1 MSSPQTF
8 VYQPRFIW
16 ESGIWGAIPRWLS
29 PPDVTAI
36 ESVARKHLRLSAGD
50 HISAT
55 FFAEGAFNKLFAITV
70 SNGGSTLGSPQYI
83 FRATAP
89 VEPFFKTAGEVAT
102 LSYLQEHTSIPVPR
116 IIAHSSTSDNEV
128 GCEWILMEKVPGVAL
143 ADAWNDIDLETKSK
157 VTRSVAGYVRQL
169 RDLRQRFTG
178 IGTLYF
184 REEIDTFNAAVRV
197 SRTEDGKYVLGPLVT
212 PYMFAGGRKLRV
224 PRDLRPYSNDAE
236 YITALAASEREDM
249 KLLLS
254 PDARLHSDFDED
266 LAEDAEEII
275 QVLDELQPILSVLF
289 PSQPRNFALQ
299 HHDLSLR
306 NIIVDPATYQIT
318 GIVDWDCVGTR
329 PRWEDTYP
337 QFLLGPEITE
347 EIEPLAPGDTDA
359 FRVERWENWEKMKLR
374 LVFDRELGEARHDDD
389 GRDEIRR
396 EIRKQLDIV
405 GVSPGMARNWVKESG
420 ERCANVLSETSQ

>member
-1 MSSPQTF
+1 MIPHYMS
-8 VYQPRFIW
+8 QPRFIW
-16 ESGIWGAIPRWLS
+16 ESGIWGPIPRWLS

-36 ESVARKHLRLSAGD
+36 ESVARKHLRLSASD

-70 SNGGSTLGSPQYI
+70 SNNGSTLVSPQYI

-102 LSYLQEHTSIPVPR
+102 HSYLQEHTSIPVPR

-128 GCEWILMEKVPGVAL
+128 GCEWTLMEKVPGVAL
-143 ADAWNDIDLETKSK
+143 ADAWSDIDLETKSK
-157 VTRSVAGYVRQL
+157 VTRSVVGYVRQL
-169 RDLRQRFTG
+169 RDLRCFTG
-178 IGTLYF
+178 IGNLYF
-184 REEIDTFNAAVRV
+184 REEINTFNAAVRV
-197 SRTEDGKYVLGPLVT
+197 LCTEDEKYVLGPLVT

-224 PRDLRPYSNDAE
+224 PRDLGPYSNDAE
-236 YITALAASEREDM
+236 YIASLAASELEDM

-254 PDARLHSDFDED
+254 PDSRLYSDFDED
-266 LAEDAEEII
+266 LAEDAEDII
-275 QVLDELQPILSVLF
+275 QVLNKLQPVLSVLF

-306 NIIVDPATYQIT
+306 NILVDPATYQIT
-318 GIVDWDCVGTR
+318 GIIDWECVGTR
-329 PRWEDTYP
+329 PHWEDPYP

-359 FRVERWENWEKMKLR
+359 FRVERWENWEKTKLR

-389 GRDEIRR
+389 GRDKIRR
-396 EIRKQLDIV
+396 EFRRQLDIV
-405 GVSPGMARNWVKESG
+405 GVSPGMAQDWIQESS
-420 ERCANVLSETSQ
+420 ERCTNV